1 MNLKTFEEMQHTSVF
16 FIPGITAEARII
28 TDRTTVLRM
37 VLRKLDFINWF
48 YKLSYLN
55 QRSDNPENPA

>member
-1 MNLKTFEEMQHTSVF
+1 MNIMMHRNRFMNLKTFEEMQHTSVF

-37 VLRKLDFINWF
+37 VLRKLDF
-48 YKLSYLN
+48 LN
-55 QRSDNPENPA
+55 

>member
-37 VLRKLDFINWF
+37 VLRKLDFINQ
-48 YKLSYLN
+48 KPIASKGCV
-55 QRSDNPENPA
+55 AA